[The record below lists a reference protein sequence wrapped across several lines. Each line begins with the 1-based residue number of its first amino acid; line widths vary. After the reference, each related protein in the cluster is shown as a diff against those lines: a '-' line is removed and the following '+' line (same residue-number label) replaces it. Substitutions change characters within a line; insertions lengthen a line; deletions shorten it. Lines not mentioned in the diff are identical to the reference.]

1 MDIEELNFLK
11 SREGRK
17 LLDQYKDYS
26 EADLHR
32 LLLKNSKENLPH
44 FPSVVS
50 LIKLR
55 KKAEGKFS
63 KSQEMFF
70 TSYGLEQSTDEKI
83 SKIISE
89 RFKKDWKVVD
99 LTCGIGG
106 NLISL
111 AKSSKK
117 VVAVDMDSVNL
128 ECARENVAVYGV
140 NNKIEFILGSAFD
153 NIPKD
158 ADAFFIDP
166 SRMREG
172 KTKTRSLLNSEPN
185 ILEMTDLI
193 FKETNN
199 LCVKISPAFDYGE
212 IKLLPEI
219 PEIEII
225 SDNNVC
231 KVALLWF
238 GEFKT
243 CERRAT
249 CIVGNKIYSLT
260 DSTDVQKAEISA
272 KPLNY
277 IYEPNKAISKA
288 HLVNELAERYG
299 LYRISPKVSF
309 LTSDELI
316 AGEEKS
322 LFRIFKVTHQDKFSL
337 KKLEGAL
344 RDKNIDRVNI
354 IIKKFPLKPEELYKK
369 IKIKEGGDVFIII
382 APLKDDAHYFILAER
397 VSVN

>member
-11 SREGRK
+11 SDGGRE
-17 LLDQYKDYS
+17 LLDQYKDYG

-32 LLLKNSKENLPH
+32 LLLKASKENLPH
-44 FPSVVS
+44 FPAVAS

-63 KSQEMFF
+63 KSREMFF

-83 SKIISE
+83 SELIAA

-111 AKSSKK
+111 AKNSQK
-117 VVAVDMDSVNL
+117 VVAIDTDQVNL
-128 ECARENVAVYGV
+128 ECAKENAKVYGV
-140 NNKIEFILGSAFD
+140 DGNIEFVLGNAFD
-153 NIPKD
+153 NIPED
-158 ADAFFIDP
+158 VDAFFIDP

-172 KTKTRSLLNSEPN
+172 KTKTRSFLNSEPN
-185 ILEMTDLI
+185 ILKMMDFI
-193 FKETNN
+193 FKETKN

-212 IKLLPEI
+212 IKLFSEV

-225 SDNNVC
+225 SDDNVC

-249 CIVGNKIYSLT
+249 CIVGNKIHSLT
-260 DSTDVQKAEISA
+260 DGAGVQRAEILA

-288 HLVNELAERYG
+288 HLVNELAERHG
-299 LYRISPKVSF
+299 LYKISPKVSF

-316 AGEEKS
+316 IGEEKS

-344 RDKNIDRVNI
+344 KDRNINRANI
-354 IIKKFPLKPEELYKK
+354 IIKKFPLKPEDLYKK
-369 IKIKEGGDVFIII
+369 IKIKEGGEVFIII
-382 APLKDDAHYFILAER
+382 MPLKDDEHYFILAER
-397 VSVN
+397 VGMK